1 MNYIKAFEVLI
12 AVADKGS
19 FAAASRHLGISA
31 PSITRIIADLEDDL
45 GITLFHRTTR
55 MLSLTDIGQE
65 YLDDVRKIVLDLQT
79 ANDAAK
85 GAYRSPTG
93 HLRVTAPSLFGQY
106 YVSPVMTEFLDL
118 YEGVSIE
125 ALFLDRIVN
134 LMSEGVDIAVRI
146 GHLQDSNLMARKVGS
161 VRSMIC
167 ASPDY
172 LAKNG
177 IPSIPTDLN
186 THKLITTRFSDS
198 VDRWKFRD
206 NTNVHFTSRLTFTTV
221 AASIDAAKS
230 GWGITQAL
238 SYQVGPEVASGE
250 LKEIL
255 FDHSPP
261 SVPIHVVH
269 GEGGRT
275 SAKVRAFVDLIARR
289 LKKET
294 VLTV

>member
-1 MNYIKAFEVLI
+1 MNYVKAFEVLI

-19 FAAASRHLGISA
+19 FAAASRYLGISA
-31 PSITRIIADLEDDL
+31 PSITRIIADLEHDL
-45 GITLFHRTTR
+45 GVTLFHRTTR

-65 YLDDVRKIVLDLQT
+65 YLDDVRKIILDLET

-118 YEGVSIE
+118 YEGITID

-134 LMSEGVDIAVRI
+134 LMSEGIDIAIRI
-146 GHLQDSNLMARKVGS
+146 GHLQDSNLMARRVGS
-161 VRSMIC
+161 VRSMVC

-172 LAKNG
+172 LEKFG
-177 IPSIPTDLN
+177 TPSTPADLKK
-186 THKLITTRFSDS
+186 HKLIATRFPDS
-198 VDRWKFRD
+198 IDRWKFRE
-206 NTNVHFTSRLTFTTV
+206 NINVHLKPRLTFTTV

-238 SYQVGPEVASGE
+238 SYQIGPEIESGQ

-255 FDHSPP
+255 FEHAP
-261 SVPIHVVH
+261 SSIPVHVVH
-269 GEGGRT
+269 GEGYRT
-275 SAKVRAFVDLIARR
+275 SAKVRAFVDLVARR
-289 LKKET
+289 LKENALLA
-294 VLTV
+294 V